1 MFVALDAIKGLPQRP
16 FVATEEAG
24 IFNFRDVGG
33 YPIRDRALC
42 SFRQNLIFRSSE
54 PSRITAEGEKLV
66 RDIGIKIIFD
76 IRLPEEL
83 PQSSQ
88 QVGHATDGVT
98 ATSLFG
104 GHLKEIGGIER
115 RHIDPSKSDDLPQ
128 GAQRAFRDGFK
139 DLPKFTTEVSHVP
152 SVRSVSGNSVQ
163 LTYHSSSA
171 S

>member
-1 MFVALDAIKGLPQRP
+1 MFIALDAIRGLPQRP

-24 IFNFRDVGG
+24 IFNFRDIGG
-33 YPIRDRALC
+33 YPIRDRASH

-54 PSRITAEGEKLV
+54 PSSITTEGEKLV
-66 RDIGIKIIFD
+66 RDIGIKIVFD

-88 QVGHATDGVT
+88 KDEDATDGDT
-98 ATSLFG
+98 ATGLFG
-104 GHLKEIGGIER
+104 AQIKEIGGIER

-128 GAQRAFRDGFK
+128 GAEGAFRDGFK

-152 SVRSVSGNSVQ
+152 QCVQ
-163 LTYHSSSA
+163 YQVTPSS
-171 S
+171 